1 MPLLPLYHSPPLNNS
16 DEKKGEKKHS
26 TEGRKAQCQSPMIP
40 CMVIALMWKA
50 KASLRNF
57 NVKQKQ
63 KTFRGQWSKI
73 TSQSLASP
81 ACFLLTIPL
90 RSLAP
95 ALLRVHV
102 CVCMHTYRPQQ
113 AWRRWACHASHCHS
127 ILPYSTSVI
136 TGFAVSYNHALS
148 LLMFLAQTHGVKHG
162 GRRRRGIEW
171 TAISADGGCRGL

>member
-1 MPLLPLYHSPPLNNS
+1 M
-16 DEKKGEKKHS
+16 KRRGKKHS
-26 TEGRKAQCQSPMIP
+26 KEGRKAQCQSPMIP
-40 CMVIALMWKA
+40 CMVIALLWKA
-50 KASLRNF
+50 KASPRNF
-57 NVKQKQ
+57 NVKQQQ

-127 ILPYSTSVI
+127 VLPYSTSVI

-162 GRRRRGIEW
+162 GRRRRG
-171 TAISADGGCRGL
+171 GGNQVDCYFCWWWV